1 MKQWALP
8 SIVKSLSFVIAFFV
22 ASIVPIA
29 VSAETINV
37 GSNYNNSNA
46 GLMFD
51 VTATNAVTLN
61 SLTFS
66 NILLGG
72 TFNVYGRNSTHVGND
87 ASSSGWTL
95 LASGTLASGSNIVFP
110 TTFNFTI
117 PAGSTYALYI
127 SSADGGRLNYQNGS
141 STVGAVEASDAN
153 VQIRAGGSVSAPFG
167 GVCCSPRR
175 FSGLISYNL
184 ATPVPTLSQWA
195 MILLGLI
202 LAGGA
207 AVMIHHRRGPDPLM

>member
-8 SIVKSLSFVIAFFV
+8 SIVKSVSFVIAFFV

-37 GSNYNNSNA
+37 GSNYNNANA

-66 NILLGG
+66 NILGG

-95 LASGTLASGSNIVFP
+95 LASGTLATGSNIVFP

-127 SSADGGRLNYQNGS
+127 SSADGGSLSYQNGS

-153 VQIRAGGSVSAPFG
+153 VQIRAGGSVGAPFG

-207 AVMIHHRRGPDPLM
+207 AVMIHQGRSPHPLL